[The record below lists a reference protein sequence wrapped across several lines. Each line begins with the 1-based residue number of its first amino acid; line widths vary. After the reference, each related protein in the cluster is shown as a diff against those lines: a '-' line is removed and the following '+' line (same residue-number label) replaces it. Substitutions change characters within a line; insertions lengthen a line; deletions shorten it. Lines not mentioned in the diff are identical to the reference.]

1 MKFSQYNKDKYKLK
15 FIIFVNLYNKILFI
29 IHYVIIIH
37 MFFFHRNIIILLK
50 YFQIN
55 IYLQIYIFFQKKSRN
70 IHLITFRI

>member
-37 MFFFHRNIIILLK
+37 MFFFIEI
-50 YFQIN
+50 
-55 IYLQIYIFFQKKSRN
+55 
-70 IHLITFRI
+70 